1 MILHTQCPSRASFIP
16 YRVQQAFRDKYIRLI
31 CKYLPSNKKYLLE
44 FLVVNKELVVRDY
57 GTKLD
62 VMIRDNQGDLCYISG
77 CDFFYN
83 IVAKNELTSLQREMD
98 SAYEQALQEI
108 QRVQKKRTRTT

>member
-1 MILHTQCPSRASFIP
+1 MIPHTQCPSRASFIP
-16 YRVQQAFRDKYIRLI
+16 YRLQQAFLDKYIRLI

-44 FLVVNKELVVRDY
+44 YLVVNGGLVVRDY

-62 VMIRDNQGDLCYISG
+62 VMIRDKQGDLCYISG

-83 IVAKNELTSLQREMD
+83 IVAKNELTSLQLEID
-98 SAYEQALQEI
+98 SAYERALQDI
-108 QRVQKKRTRTT
+108 QRVQKTRTRTT